1 MNIPEEEHIFQLM
14 SEKLAG
20 IISPEDD
27 ARLCHLIESDPPTRA
42 AWEEYRSRFPKEH
55 LDNQFAAADQIRWK
69 PLPLRRKIFKWQ
81 YAAAAAAIAIGV
93 FMLLPGRDPLPQ
105 TTTTPTAG
113 IRLTLADGQQLS
125 PGQPAS
131 SAQKGFS
138 LEKDSLLVAA
148 DAPAPGGYNELEVPT
163 GMDYRV
169 ALPDGSVVW
178 LNAASK
184 LTFPFAFTGPER
196 KVTIH
201 GEAFFEVA
209 PDPGHPFIV
218 ETPNGRVEVLG
229 TSFNVNSYDSSKV
242 KVSLLTGAVQVR
254 QGEQAML
261 LKPGR
266 QAVITP
272 TGSMQE
278 TSFAEEQTLSWR
290 KGWFWFEDTR
300 LADISGVISR
310 WYGVEVKMDGEEVA
324 RQVFTG
330 RLDKSTALKVF
341 LEQLKST
348 TVIDYYFDDA
358 GALHFK

>member
-1 MNIPEEEHIFQLM
+1 MNIPEEEHISQLM

-27 ARLCHLIESDPPTRA
+27 ARLSHLLETDPQTRA
-42 AWEEYRSRFPKEH
+42 AWEEYRSRFQKEH
-55 LDNQFAAADQIRWK
+55 LDNHFAAADQISWK
-69 PLPLRRKIFKWQ
+69 PLPPRRKIFKWQ
-81 YAAAAAAIAIGV
+81 YAAAAAAIAVGV
-93 FMLLPGRDPLPQ
+93 FMLLPGRDPLPEAAA
-105 TTTTPTAG
+105 PTGG
-113 IRLTLADGQQLS
+113 IRLTLADGKQLS

-131 SAQKGFS
+131 ATQKGFS
-138 LEKDSLLVAA
+138 LQKDSLLVAT

-169 ALPDGSVVW
+169 KLPDGSVVW
-178 LNAASK
+178 LNAASR

-254 QGEQAML
+254 QGEQSLL

-266 QAVITP
+266 QAVISSAGSLRETP
-272 TGSMQE
+272 
-278 TSFAEEQTLSWR
+278 FAEEQTLSWR

-310 WYGVEVKMDGEEVA
+310 WYGVSVKMDSEEVA
-324 RQVFTG
+324 QQVFTG

-348 TVIDYYFDDA
+348 TVIDYYFDDD
-358 GALHFK
+358 GTLHFK